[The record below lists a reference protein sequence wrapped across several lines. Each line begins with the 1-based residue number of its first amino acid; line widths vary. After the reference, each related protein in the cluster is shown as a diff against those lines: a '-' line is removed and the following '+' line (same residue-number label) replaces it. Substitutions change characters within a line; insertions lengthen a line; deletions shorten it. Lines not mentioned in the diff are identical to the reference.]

1 MCETE
6 QLFLIKEFHG
16 FIPGQGTKI
25 LQTMQSS
32 QNNPRK
38 SLLRKAVQQYLWQIR
53 IIDSR

>member
-25 LQTMQSS
+25 LQPCRAAKITPE
-32 QNNPRK
+32 NL
-38 SLLRKAVQQYLWQIR
+38 LLRKAVQQYLWQIR